1 MFSGMT
7 TVCLFFTLIKNKFI
21 VQMER
26 FLVIYVLVA
35 ISFIDFIS
43 LLFYLVIKRQLKKF
57 KSQLIEE
64 AKQKET
70 EKQITIDLDYRTKK
84 IGIPNLIL
92 LSSNGLIIAAI
103 ELIT

>member
-1 MFSGMT
+1 M
-7 TVCLFFTLIKNKFI
+7 
-21 VQMER
+21 
-26 FLVIYVLVA
+26 VIYVLVA